1 MDCVP
6 FDALFPRPQSGAWTL
21 VPKVRGVTLGAKK
34 LTAVSL
40 ASVVR
45 CPQGLYAL
53 RDEHGKFVSAS
64 GETCVLSDDSALPVR
79 VWMLEHGHTS
89 HTSIVLEAPCG
100 PFDTADRGTFL
111 TYRGGEMRYVG
122 AEFEYDAL
130 VAAGATDGS
139 TSLSRS

>member
-1 MDCVP
+1 MDCLP
-6 FDALFPRPQSGAWTL
+6 FDALFARPQSGAWTL

-34 LTAVSL
+34 LAAVSL

-45 CPQGLYAL
+45 CPQELYAL

-79 VWMLEHGHTS
+79 VWMLEHG

-130 VAAGATDGS
+130 VTAGAIVGS